1 MFYKTPSWM
10 LYNNIYV
17 SLKTP
22 SQKPSG
28 KIEKRIY
35 CTVTYTAHVA
45 SLKILINLLGKFNK
59 GESKML
65 INSSKILSCLLDL

>member
-22 SQKPSG
+22 SQKQSG

-45 SLKILINLLGKFNK
+45 SLKILINLL
-59 GESKML
+59 
-65 INSSKILSCLLDL
+65 NSIREKVKCL